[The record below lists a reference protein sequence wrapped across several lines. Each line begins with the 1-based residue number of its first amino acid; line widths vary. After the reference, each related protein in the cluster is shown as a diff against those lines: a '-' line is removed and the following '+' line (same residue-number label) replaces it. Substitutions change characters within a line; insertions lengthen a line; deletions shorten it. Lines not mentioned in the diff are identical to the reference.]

1 MYLDL
6 LKASIQENYA
16 GGPEAVFKG
25 VEAWLRSRGFRE
37 NDFEDLVFISKEKLS
52 ILMSA
57 SEELDRLHANGVDN
71 WEGYD
76 L

>member
-6 LKASIQENYA
+6 LKANIQENYA

-25 VEAWLRSRGFRE
+25 VEAWLRSQGLR
-37 NDFEDLVFISKEKLS
+37 NDEVEDFTFISKQKLS
-52 ILMSA
+52 DLMSDSA
-57 SEELDRLHANGVDN
+57 ELDRLHANGADS
-71 WEGYD
+71 WEGFD